1 MYNFSHFLY
10 YTLEHT
16 ILCCR
21 DRKYNKVG
29 NYYYKY
35 GKTYSLQEVLCN

>member
-1 MYNFSHFLY
+1 MNNFLNFLC
-10 YTLEHT
+10 YTMER

-29 NYYYKY
+29 THYYKY
-35 GKTYSLQEVLCN
+35 GKGYSLRSII